1 MAVAARSRFSS
12 SSFVFFGAR
21 FPAAVVW
28 LAGTVLIGSCAA
40 ALDWRIGFKL
50 LRFVT
55 LDPELILRGEV
66 WRLLTWSFFELQP
79 LNLIFGCLVLL
90 VFGRDLSD
98 VWGGRRLWVS
108 YLVLTGLT
116 GGLTT
121 LLSLAWSDLRA
132 WDNVAVWPLAD
143 AMIIAWATMFP
154 SRQMLVFFVIPLG
167 GRNLVYATLGGTLI
181 FALLAG
187 FAGFVPHFIAQGLM
201 LAYLREPAIGRFWQ
215 RLTLGMRGAS
225 KRRPTHL
232 RAVDRLD
239 REDEPPRWLH

>member
-1 MAVAARSRFSS
+1 MAVRASSR

-28 LAGTVLIGSCAA
+28 LAGVVLAGSCLAA
-40 ALDWRIGFKL
+40 VDWRVGYKL

-55 LDPELILRGEV
+55 LDPELVLRGEV
-66 WRLLTWSFFELQP
+66 WRLFTWSFFELRP

-90 VFGRDLSD
+90 IFGRDLSD
-98 VWGGRRLWVS
+98 VWGARRLWVT
-108 YLVLTGLT
+108 YVVITVLT

-121 LLSLAWSDLRA
+121 LLSLAWRDLRA
-132 WDNVAVWPLAD
+132 WDDVTVWPLAD
-143 AMIIAWATMFP
+143 ALIVAWATLFP
-154 SRQMLVFFVIPLG
+154 TRQMLVYFVIPLG
-167 GRNLVYATLGGTLI
+167 GRNLIYVTIGGTLV
-181 FALLAG
+181 FALLSG
-187 FAGFVPHFIAQGLM
+187 FALFVPHFIALGLM
-201 LAYLREPAIGRFWQ
+201 LAYLREPSIGRLWQ
-215 RLTLGMRGAS
+215 RLTLGMRGGP

>member
-1 MAVAARSRFSS
+1 MAARAHGR

-28 LAGTVLIGSCAA
+28 LAGTILALSCLAA
-40 ALDWRIGFKL
+40 VDWRVGYQL

-55 LDPELILRGEV
+55 LEPSLILRGEV
-66 WRLLTWSFFELQP
+66 WRLFTWSFFELQP
-79 LNLIFGCLVLL
+79 LNLIFGCVVLL
-90 VFGRDLSD
+90 IFGRDLSD
-98 VWGGRRLWVS
+98 VWGARRLWTT
-108 YLVLTGLT
+108 YLLLTFLS

-121 LLSLAWSDLRA
+121 LLSLLWSDLRA
-132 WDNVAVWPLAD
+132 WDGVTVWPLAD
-143 AMIIAWATMFP
+143 AMIIAWATIFP
-154 SRQMLVFFVIPLG
+154 TRQMLVYFVIPLG

-181 FALLAG
+181 FALLSG

-215 RLTLGMRGAS
+215 RLTLGMRGGQ

-239 REDEPPRWLH
+239 REDKPPRWLH